1 MKLHSALASVVG
13 QDHVLIGSQTEGYA
27 VDWTRRFRG
36 STPAVVRPG
45 NTAEVS
51 RVLEIC
57 SAEGVAVVPQGG
69 NTGLVGGGVPLGGEV
84 VLSLRRMTRLDGFDR
99 EGMQVTAEAGVT
111 LQGVADVDAELDFGV
126 MIASRQSATV
136 GGAIATNAGGVRV
149 LRYGAMRAQI
159 RGIEAV
165 LSDGTV
171 LEHLA
176 GLVKDNTGYDYPSLL
191 AGSEGTL
198 AVITKARLRLV
209 PRERD
214 VVVAVLG
221 FEEPANAYAVA
232 VEAKRRVAGLVSAE
246 FFSQK
251 GVDLLVANARM
262 GQVLRSPAQFYLL
275 LEACGQG
282 AFEELAEV
290 AGDHPAAV
298 GRDVGD
304 RARLWEFRE
313 RQPEAA
319 GFVASPIKLDV
330 SVPSGRWVELTCRV
344 ASVVAKVDADATVI
358 TFGHI
363 VDGNLHVNIA
373 PYGATDGRHEEAVF
387 ALIAELGGSIS
398 AEHGIGALKARW
410 LGLARSSAEIALFRR
425 IRSAFDPRG
434 ILNPGVLP
442 R

>member
-149 LRYGAMRAQI
+149 LRYVAMRADI
-159 RGIEAV
+159 RGDEAE

-171 LEHLA
+171 L
-176 GLVKDNTGYDYPSLL
+176 
-191 AGSEGTL
+191 
-198 AVITKARLRLV
+198 
-209 PRERD
+209 
-214 VVVAVLG
+214 
-221 FEEPANAYAVA
+221 
-232 VEAKRRVAGLVSAE
+232 
-246 FFSQK
+246 
-251 GVDLLVANARM
+251 
-262 GQVLRSPAQFYLL
+262 
-275 LEACGQG
+275 
-282 AFEELAEV
+282 
-290 AGDHPAAV
+290 
-298 GRDVGD
+298 
-304 RARLWEFRE
+304 
-313 RQPEAA
+313 
-319 GFVASPIKLDV
+319 
-330 SVPSGRWVELTCRV
+330 
-344 ASVVAKVDADATVI
+344 
-358 TFGHI
+358 
-363 VDGNLHVNIA
+363 
-373 PYGATDGRHEEAVF
+373 
-387 ALIAELGGSIS
+387 
-398 AEHGIGALKARW
+398 
-410 LGLARSSAEIALFRR
+410 
-425 IRSAFDPRG
+425 
-434 ILNPGVLP
+434 
-442 R
+442 